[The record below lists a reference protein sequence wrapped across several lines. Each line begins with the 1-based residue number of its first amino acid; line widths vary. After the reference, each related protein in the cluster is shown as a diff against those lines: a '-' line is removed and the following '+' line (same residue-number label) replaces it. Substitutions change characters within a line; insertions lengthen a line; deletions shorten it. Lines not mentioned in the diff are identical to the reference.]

1 MSIAWVAQLTYNA
14 PGLTPDDIATLTE
27 ALEDGGVTYQAN
39 TGVLQITL
47 EVTADTLRDACE
59 YAQTAAAVTGL
70 LKPSRLYVLPA
81 ADFLAAG
88 GSHPGLDATDLVG
101 MTEIGRI
108 LGVSR
113 QRASTLAKT
122 EPGFPK
128 PARPGPRGVL
138 YSRANI
144 EAFGKRWKATRNPR
158 GGPRPRTSPPP
169 MVQTSQEPTQLPQQ
183 PEQRLTDQAMSST
196 QQTPMQLG
204 QPILGDDH
212 YPTSG

>member
-1 MSIAWVAQLTYNA
+1 MSIAWVSQLTYNA
-14 PGLTPDDIATLTE
+14 PGLSPDDIATLTE
-27 ALEDGGVTYQAN
+27 ALDDGGVTYQAD

-47 EVTADTLRDACE
+47 ELTADTLRDACE
-59 YAQTAAAVTGL
+59 YAQTTAAVTGL
-70 LKPSRLYVLPA
+70 LKPTRLYVLPA

-88 GSHPGLDATDLVG
+88 GSHPGLAATDLVG

-138 YSRANI
+138 YSRASI
-144 EAFGKRWKATRNPR
+144 EAFAKRWKATRNPR
-158 GGPRPRTSPPP
+158 GGPRPRTSPPI
-169 MVQTSQEPTQLPQQ
+169 MQTLQQEPTQLTQQ
-183 PEQRLTDQAMSST
+183 PEQNLTKPVMSSIR
-196 QQTPMQLG
+196 QTPTQLA
-204 QPILGDDH
+204 QPILGDD